1 MRLYTC
7 HICRDTFAAGH
18 KKSDPERNVG
28 EGTCLRCREVMIDA
42 MVKYGYG
49 GQEFTEETAREYL
62 KEHV

>member
-7 HICRDTFAAGH
+7 HICRDTFAMGH
-18 KKSDPERNVG
+18 KKRDPERDVG
-28 EGTCLRCREVMIDA
+28 WGTCVRCRETMIHD

-49 GQEFTEETAREYL
+49 GQEYTEETARKYL